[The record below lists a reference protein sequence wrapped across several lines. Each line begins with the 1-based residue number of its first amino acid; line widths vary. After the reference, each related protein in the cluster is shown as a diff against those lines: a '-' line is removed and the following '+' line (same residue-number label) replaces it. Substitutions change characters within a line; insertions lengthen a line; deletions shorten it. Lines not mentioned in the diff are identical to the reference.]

1 MRKASAVVTAVI
13 LFAAPGSVQ
22 AQSSGDVAAYFALST
37 TPLGGLPP
45 VLSNLMLELP
55 SSVAQFNFR
64 YGRLSEDG
72 GVAFNNFALGA
83 DLITGSRVALNG
95 TLGMSSPSCPS
106 GSDCKSHFMVS
117 GGAEGRLIATPIGD
131 SPNGARFTLGVDG
144 ALGYGKPEDAN
155 LLSLTFGV
163 PVAIVATSGNYK
175 IAPSIVPGIGYGR
188 LSPSGADAES
198 STLPTLGAAL
208 AIMSTTNGF
217 GANIGLHKTFVDNG
231 KMVFG
236 FSLTYAPK

>member
-1 MRKASAVVTAVI
+1 MRKASAVVAAVI

-22 AQSSGDVAAYFALST
+22 AQSESDIAAYSALIG

-64 YGRLSEDG
+64 YGRISEDG
-72 GVAFNNFALGA
+72 GFALNNFALGA

-95 TLGMSSPSCPS
+95 TLGMAAPSCPS
-106 GSDCKSHFMVS
+106 GADCKSHFMVS

-131 SPNGARFTLGVDG
+131 SPNGARFTLGVNG
-144 ALGYGKPEDAN
+144 ALGYGKPEDVN

-175 IAPSIVPGIGYGR
+175 IAPSLVPGIGYGR
-188 LSPSGADAES
+188 ISADAGSES
-198 STLPTLGAAL
+198 GTLPTLGAAL

-236 FSLTYAPK
+236 FGLTYAPK